1 VADLRFLRRIYFSK
15 VLVGFLI
22 HRILSMDFIKSGGG
36 VFVPFLSTASSDKQ
50 WRTHKVSL
58 SFLELCYLFAIC
70 LIAVPVGTTLVAW
83 HSGRTSVSGR
93 RTFPVLRS
101 TCS

>member
-1 VADLRFLRRIYFSK
+1 MDHRLQNDLITKQNFKQVAYYTIVIRRSVDTLLERRNTIMTFIYTLRSRKTIVNSGKKNQFST
-15 VLVGFLI
+15 
-22 HRILSMDFIKSGGG
+22 RDTM
-36 VFVPFLSTASSDKQ
+36 
-50 WRTHKVSL
+50 
-58 SFLELCYLFAIC
+58 IC
-70 LIAVPVGTTLVAW
+70 FGTRPMLVAW

>member
-1 VADLRFLRRIYFSK
+1 VELVTISIALKTLGHQFLVRLCKYFVGAAMWPDAIITVAAFL
-15 VLVGFLI
+15 
-22 HRILSMDFIKSGGG
+22 LS
-36 VFVPFLSTASSDKQ
+36 
-50 WRTHKVSL
+50 
-58 SFLELCYLFAIC
+58 Y
-70 LIAVPVGTTLVAW
+70 PVKLVAW